1 MVHMDG
7 RASTETA
14 RRLRI
19 ALDLHDAGV
28 SLMRARLR
36 RLHPDA
42 DAQELRDRLKTW
54 LQTRPGARWGDA
66 IGSRRKA

>member
-1 MVHMDG
+1 MTARDP
-7 RASTETA
+7 TETA
-14 RRLRI
+14 RRFRI

-36 RLHPDA
+36 RLYPDA
-42 DAQELRDRLKTW
+42 DEQEIRKRLTTW

-66 IGSRRKA
+66 VGSRRDP